1 MTLATVL
8 SILLASI
15 QIIPMGNA
23 KKHGRNGNDSLE
35 QGQYEGAA
43 FAYQEGLSSY
53 ESAPE
58 IDETYFGLQNN
69 LGLALHQNGDL
80 GGAQNAFSEALAYAP
95 YDQARTTPAYNAGN
109 NAFRNQQLEQA
120 LEHYREALLADSE
133 NEDARYNFEFVS
145 RQLQE
150 QQNQQQSESDDQEQ
164 QEDQDQQQ
172 DQNDQANESD
182 QEQDENQT
190 EQEENPQEQEEQSQQ
205 EQQEEQQEQDPQQE
219 QQRETPLTREQAERI
234 LEALENEE
242 EELLREVQKMEGRP
256 RRVAKDW

>member
-23 KKHGRNGNDSLE
+23 KKYGRNGNDSLE

-43 FAYQEGLSSY
+43 FAYQNGLSSY

-69 LGLALHQNGDL
+69 LGLALHQNGDFE
-80 GGAQNAFSEALAYAP
+80 GAQNAFSEALAYAP

-109 NAFRNQQLEQA
+109 NAFRNQQLDQA
-120 LEHYREALLADSE
+120 LEHYREALLADPE

-150 QQNQQQSESDDQEQ
+150 QQNQQQSES
-164 QEDQDQQQ
+164 EDQDQQQ

>member
-15 QIIPMGNA
+15 QIIPIGNA
-23 KKHGRNGNDSLE
+23 KKYGRNGNDSLK

-43 FAYQEGLSSY
+43 SAYQEGLSSY
-53 ESAPE
+53 GSAQE
-58 IDETYFGLQNN
+58 VDETYYGLQNN
-69 LGLALHQNGDL
+69 LGLALHQNGDFE
-80 GGAQNAFSEALAYAP
+80 GAQNAFTEALAYAP
-95 YDQARTTPAYNAGN
+95 YDQARSTPAYNAGN
-109 NAFRNQQLEQA
+109 NAFRDQQLEQA
-120 LEHYREALLADSE
+120 LEHYREALLADPK

-150 QQNQQQSESDDQEQ
+150 QQDQQQSEGDDQEQ
-164 QEDQDQQQ
+164 QEEQDQQQ
-172 DQNDQANESD
+172 DQNDQTNEND
-182 QEQDENQT
+182 QEQDENQA
-190 EQEENPQEQEEQSQQ
+190 EQEENDQEQDEQPQQ
-205 EQQEEQQEQDPQQE
+205 EQQDEQQEQNPQQE
-219 QQRETPLTREQAERI
+219 QQREAPLTREQAERI